1 MEGREEGV
9 LIPFPRK
16 LFFSN
21 PSSNPTIPACFAQI
35 EIPLPFFYC
44 FFFHESQ
51 SQCTKSHFPAPIL
64 PLHDPLYDILG
75 SDCCKAKA
83 ILAIFIVCPVNNLKL
98 LLSHLTWG
106 YVSRVLLK
114 RTKQLKNLHR
124 VLIRIFKYRLNLSP
138 YYVTVYQDFKS
149 LFKASRKQDLNNTV
163 QRNLGKFAV
172 TGTAQKV
179 FEWRG

>member
-1 MEGREEGV
+1 MDVKINKVRAK
-9 LIPFPRK
+9 R
-16 LFFSN
+16 
-21 PSSNPTIPACFAQI
+21 SSKYVDWSCNLPCFIQVSY
-35 EIPLPFFYC
+35 PL
-44 FFFHESQ
+44 SL
-51 SQCTKSHFPAPIL
+51 S
-64 PLHDPLYDILG
+64 LYDILG

-98 LLSHLTWG
+98 LLSHLTRG

-149 LFKASRKQDLNNTV
+149 LLKASRKQDLNNTV

-172 TGTAQKV
+172 IGTAQKV
-179 FEWRG
+179 FE